1 MSIVVMMQNL
11 SEEEPEVRALE
22 YAYFMT
28 GGSPR
33 GLRLHRRDLTA
44 GQPDAEFMNEVL
56 DEYKYTI
63 DSDTDSEGDAESDS
77 EGDAES
83 DLESDSAQSLYM

>member
-1 MSIVVMMQNL
+1 MQNL

-44 GQPDAEFMNEVL
+44 GQIDAEV
-56 DEYKYTI
+56 
-63 DSDTDSEGDAESDS
+63 DSGTDSEGDAEG
-77 EGDAES
+77 EGEAES
-83 DLESDSAQSLYM
+83 DLESDAAQSLYM